1 MVMAAVGR
9 KGNTFTRRRS
19 NEAKQ
24 VGKANGSRE
33 CAPDDKLRVPTS
45 AFKRKKVGTA
55 QTRLCPPYEVARN
68 DGERAA
74 TPHPSIFS
82 FSAACGAK

>member
-1 MVMAAVGR
+1 MVMAAIGR
-9 KGNTFTRRRS
+9 KGNTSPAAEATKRS
-19 NEAKQ
+19 RA
-24 VGKANGSRE
+24 GKANGSRE
-33 CAPDDKLRVPTS
+33 CAPDDKLRMPTS

-55 QTRLCPPYEVARN
+55 QARLCPPYAVARN

-74 TPHPSIFS
+74 TTHPSIFS